1 MKTLRKLLLSAVLA
15 MLCILPAFAD
25 AAVPP
30 AMDSVD
36 MVLVAIAGV
45 IVIAAIVL
53 IVFLKRRNRK

>member
-15 MLCILPAFAD
+15 MLFAVPAFAD

-36 MVLVAIAGV
+36 LVIAAIAGI

-53 IVFLKRRNRK
+53 IVLIKRRNRK